1 MRIRRRRTRLILLV
15 AALVIVILARV
26 GYDWLFREDSAPLTA
41 GPCEVVRVVDGDT
54 IIVRQ
59 QSQPPDR
66 PRVREARVRLLGIDT
81 PETVKPNAPVEP
93 WGPEA
98 TEFTKRLTAEGNV
111 RLELDKRR
119 IDRYGRSLAYVYV
132 GDRLLNEELVR
143 AGLAR
148 VSVYPGDS
156 ATIERRLR
164 AAEAEARKAERG
176 IWSTVQVTSSQ

>member
-1 MRIRRRRTRLILLV
+1 
-15 AALVIVILARV
+15 
-26 GYDWLFREDSAPLTA
+26 
-41 GPCEVVRVVDGDT
+41 
-54 IIVRQ
+54 
-59 QSQPPDR
+59 
-66 PRVREARVRLLGIDT
+66 VREARVRLLGIDT

>member
-1 MRIRRRRTRLILLV
+1 MRIRRRRTRLVLLV

-26 GYDWLFREDSAPLTA
+26 GYDWLVREDSAPLTA

-59 QSQPPDR
+59 QSQPPDP

-81 PETVKPNAPVEP
+81 PETVKPNSPVEP

-164 AAEAEARKAERG
+164 AAEAEAREAERG
-176 IWSTVQVTSSQ
+176 IWSKVEVATSE

>member
-1 MRIRRRRTRLILLV
+1 MRMRRRRTRLVLLV
-15 AALVIVILARV
+15 AALVVVVAARV

-54 IIVRQ
+54 VIVRQ
-59 QSQPPDR
+59 QTKPPD
-66 PRVREARVRLLGIDT
+66 PPSVHEARVRLLGIDT
-81 PETVKPNAPVEP
+81 PETVKPNSPVEP

-98 TEFTKRLTAEGNV
+98 TEFTKRLTAEGNL

-119 IDRYGRSLAYVYV
+119 IDRYGRSLAYVFV
-132 GDRLLNEELVR
+132 GDKLLNEELVR

-156 ATIERRLR
+156 ATMERRLR
-164 AAEAEARKAERG
+164 AAEEEARKAERG
-176 IWSTVQVTSSQ
+176 IWSAVQVIPGE